1 MNVFTTQIQNSWTHT
16 QCLSDYIAS
25 MRMCVPCACLYLSFF
40 LSFSVS
46 PYAIWY
52 ALLFECVCILITVW
66 ILSLAHD
73 VASKIVNTIFV
84 YTRLAVQRVRFIS
97 YFSLANHLHSV
108 NTSNK
113 IKLNDIFKC
122 NFFRLISFQ
131 ICFYFVTIFWWLLP
145 SFPLILLEWRECISW

>member
-1 MNVFTTQIQNSWTHT
+1 MNAHT
-16 QCLSDYIAS
+16 VLKRLHRLYAYVWAMCLF
-25 MRMCVPCACLYLSFF
+25 VSFF
-40 LSFSVS
+40 LSLFLCLSVC
-46 PYAIWY
+46 YMVCVAVC
-52 ALLFECVCILITVW
+52 ECVCVLITVW

-122 NFFRLISFQ
+122 NFFRLISFRNLLLF
-131 ICFYFVTIFWWLLP
+131 CDNFVVTFAQF
-145 SFPLILLEWRECISW
+145 SVLILFEWRECISW